1 MRIVRNTQYVK
12 KKRKIARGAALAGFL
27 MLASTFFLAFNPD
40 YLLIA
45 YAILFTGFIVF
56 NFGMQQLG
64 MWSRKPRNDE
74 ALDHVL
80 GGLPENKYTL
90 IHFARAGKRVVNHL
104 LVHPGGVLVLVT
116 RELPGRVRYDGK
128 RWRKTGVG
136 ITRFFAMSGP
146 QLGSPSMD
154 VESDV
159 AALEAY
165 LREKQVEVDIYPA
178 VVFLNDR
185 VDLEVD
191 EAVELPIMT
200 SDVLPAFIRELEA
213 DQAFKPADRDALIAM
228 LTSDPG
234 FDKVEA
240 RPTKRPVKVKA
251 RSKPASRSKGK
262 AA

>member
-1 MRIVRNTQYVK
+1 MRIVRNSQYVA
-12 KKRKIARGAALAGFL
+12 KKRKIARLAALAGFL
-27 MLASTFFLAFNPD
+27 MLGSTFFLAFNPD
-40 YLLIA
+40 FLLIA

-64 MWSRKPRNDE
+64 MWSRKPRNDQ

-80 GGLPENKYTL
+80 GGLPESKYTM
-90 IHFARAGKRVVNHL
+90 IHFTRAGKRVVNHL
-104 LVHPGGVLVLVT
+104 LVHPGGVLVIVS
-116 RELPGRVRYDGK
+116 RELPGKVRFDGK

-154 VESDV
+154 VESEV
-159 AALEAY
+159 TALENF

-185 VDLEVD
+185 VELEID
-191 EAVELPIMT
+191 ESVELPVMT
-200 SDVLPAFIRELEA
+200 ADVLPAFIREMEPDA
-213 DQAFKPADRDALIAM
+213 SFKPADRDALVAM

-234 FDKVEA
+234 FDKIEA

-251 RSKPASRSKGK
+251 RAKSGTRSKGK